1 MHKTWWKMC
10 CFQAKARSSDKEK
23 AMPASE
29 PRWQFSKNPG
39 VQSSKS
45 GDHADAAGG
54 LDGPRCQEPRCQVPR
69 CQEPRCQMSRCPGAR
84 CQMPRCQETMQA
96 GLREPIAGCN
106 ILLFDD
112 WQLEER
118 PSSLPSPYQLSGWG
132 SRLPRAINCVNCF
145 VDFLFLL
152 ITFDFH
158 DVGRNLFRPA
168 FGSHHITDNHHNSK
182 LVKMPWSQWQ
192 IMMRMCTWANLGN
205 SNGLI
210 SSRYLFSLSPTLK
223 MHSLKMSQERKGSHL

>member
-1 MHKTWWKMC
+1 MGPG
-10 CFQAKARSSDKEK
+10 ARYPGARS
-23 AMPASE
+23 
-29 PRWQFSKNPG
+29 PG
-39 VQSSKS
+39 V
-45 GDHADAAGG
+45 
-54 LDGPRCQEPRCQVPR
+54 
-69 CQEPRCQMSRCPGAR
+69 RCPGA
-84 CQMPRCQETMQA
+84 RCQETMQA
-96 GLREPIAGCN
+96 GLRKPIAGCD

-132 SRLPRAINCVNCF
+132 SRLPRA
-145 VDFLFLL
+145 VDCELWISCL
-152 ITFDFH
+152 ITFDFYEV
-158 DVGRNLFRPA
+158 DRDLFRPA
-168 FGSHHITDNHHNSK
+168 FGSNHITDNHHNSK